1 MTSSTSGRLDTSPNR
16 SRNRLGTLLARVAI
30 LAAVLVVVPGW
41 LTAIGEARKQLRSA
55 RKEPFVERIAKERGP
70 GFLEAVEKVRASVPP
85 EGSYILEV
93 DPYGRGSL
101 TAIALRHAVLP
112 RKPILLQ
119 RYVELKGEPAVRPR
133 VTVFVED
140 DETAPSVLEWTGL
153 VERFDPSALG
163 TRDDSLL
170 GSVDEVHFDPDGRV
184 RVRGWCQGD
193 DAVRCD
199 VAAVL
204 VNGRPAP
211 LSEVTR
217 EPRPAVEAALPR
229 VGPCPRAGYRFT
241 LPRGVAT
248 GDRVSVEAIFRT
260 VDGRWRI
267 YPEQFARRSR

>member
-1 MTSSTSGRLDTSPNR
+1 MTSSSPAPSGDPPTSFRARRGA
-16 SRNRLGTLLARVAI
+16 LLARLAV

-41 LTAIGEARKQLRSA
+41 LTAIVEARKQLRGA
-55 RKEPFVERIAKERGP
+55 RKEPFAERIAKERGP
-70 GFLEAVEKVRASVPP
+70 GFLEAVEKVRSAVPP
-85 EGSYILEV
+85 EGSYILEA

-119 RYVELKGEPAVRPR
+119 RYVELKGEPPVRPR

-153 VERFDPSALG
+153 VERFDPGALG
-163 TRDDSLL
+163 TRDESLL
-170 GSVDEVHFDPDGRV
+170 GNVDEVLFDPDGSV

-211 LSEVTR
+211 F
-217 EPRPAVEAALPR
+217 P
-229 VGPCPRAGYRFT
+229 
-241 LPRGVAT
+241 
-248 GDRVSVEAIFRT
+248 
-260 VDGRWRI
+260 
-267 YPEQFARRSR
+267 